1 MTNNEFETVINN
13 LPTKKSPGP
22 YGFTDEFYQ
31 TFEEELTLMLLR
43 LFHKV

>member
-1 MTNNEFETVINN
+1 MTNYEFVTVINN

-31 TFEEELTLMLLR
+31 TFKKE
-43 LFHKV
+43 VNQCSPN